1 MQGPESSPA
10 VLTLSSSGSQEGKEK
25 MLCLGMR
32 KGPLTSTLLGYI
44 LGNRDLVAGVGVGR
58 ALQQTQYWVGI
69 KALLN
74 LKVICAVPFGYFS
87 FNSSHRGENVFVGS

>member
-1 MQGPESSPA
+1 MQGPESSP
-10 VLTLSSSGSQEGKEK
+10 VGLTLSSSGSQEGKEK
-25 MLCLGMR
+25 MLCPGMR

-58 ALQQTQYWVGI
+58 ALQQTQWVGI

-74 LKVICAVPFGYFS
+74 LKVICAFWLLQL
-87 FNSSHRGENVFVGS
+87 